1 MAALAG
7 MGISGGGQ
15 TKFDATDVND
25 QLGKTL
31 NKGGLLMRMAQSK
44 GQQVA
49 SSRGLS
55 NSTIGIDAAQRAV
68 VDAALPIAQQN
79 AQQSLQQSM
88 QNNSFGHDKEMAGI
102 NFTNQS
108 KLNQQQ
114 NTFSAGENALNRQQ
128 QLTMQGNDFA
138 NQTKLNEQQ
147 NQFSA
152 GQSALDRQQQTSIL
166 DKQQSFQSGQSALD
180 RNQQLT
186 MQGNEFKNQSALTNQ
201 QAQLQEKRDRLLW
214 QQQLGT
220 LDKQGQ
226 LELQQLDKQLSN
238 QQTLNTQQFG
248 QQKELNEQQAYLQ
261 AERDTLQN
269 KFQQGILDK
278 EGQQRLTELDKQLSN
293 QKALNEQQNRYNSA
307 EAQKDRAHQLTLLEK
322 NASKDL
328 AYLAQQVAANT
339 HGMYLS
345 AIDSQVSNYN
355 ERIAALEADQTI
367 KTSDKPA
374 MKAGMEKELNATLQM
389 YGSLYSNINT
399 IRPDWTQFPTKELPK
414 VGAGQTTGSVVA
426 PIKPSV
432 TTKTPT
438 TGEQGARPPS
448 NVSAPIKPKTP
459 TSGESAART
468 TVTKPP
474 VGTMLPTN
482 VAAPIRPNVVTT
494 PKVPTPG
501 ELAARSPQKVAAPIR
516 QLDKGR

>member
-7 MGISGGGQ
+7 MGIGGGSQ
-15 TKFDATDVND
+15 TSFDATDVND
-25 QLGKTL
+25 QMGKTL

-44 GQQVA
+44 GQQIA

-79 AQQSLQQSM
+79 AQQNWTTGENSKDRSLQLTM
-88 QNNSFGHDKEMAGI
+88 QGNSFGHDKDMAGI
-102 NFTNQS
+102 NFTNQT

-114 NTFSAGENALNRQQ
+114 NT
-128 QLTMQGNDFA
+128 
-138 NQTKLNEQQ
+138 
-147 NQFSA
+147 FSA

-201 QAQLQEKRDRLLW
+201 QAQLQEKRDQLLW

-248 QQKELNEQQAYLQ
+248 QQKELNTQQAYLQ

-278 EGQQRLTELDKQLSN
+278 EGQQRLTELDKQLSS
-293 QKALNEQQNRYNSA
+293 QKALNEQQNTYNSA
-307 EAQKDRAHQLTLLEK
+307 EAQKDRAQQLTMLEK

-328 AYLAQQVAANT
+328 AYMAQQVAANT

-345 AIDSQVSNYN
+345 AIDSQVTSYN
-355 ERIAALEADQTI
+355 ERIAALEADQTV
-367 KTSDKPA
+367 KTTDKPA
-374 MKAGMEKELNATLQM
+374 MKAGMEKELTATLQM
-389 YGSLYSNINT
+389 YGQIYSNINT
-399 IRPDWTQFPTKELPK
+399 LRPDWTQFPTKVLPM
-414 VGAGQTTGSVVA
+414 VGIEEA
-426 PIKPSV
+426 PKEDEKKGLWDSAVDAASQSTKGIKEWMAKQNW
-432 TTKTPT
+432 TKKTPT
-438 TGEQGARPPS
+438 PAEL
-448 NVSAPIKPKTP
+448 
-459 TSGESAART
+459 AARAT
-468 TVTKPP
+468 DTKPP

-482 VAAPIRPNVVTT
+482 VAAPIKQNVVTT
-494 PKVPTPG
+494 TKVPTSE
-501 ELAARSPQKVAAPIR
+501 ELAARSPKKIAAPIR
-516 QLDKGR
+516 QLDNRR